1 MTDSSTSPAAD
12 FLSSRGVPAPQAP
25 TVRPRRLRTTPAMR
39 GLVTETRVSP
49 AQLIYPA
56 FVREGISEPQ
66 AIAAMP
72 GQYQHTLDSLRREAV
87 ALVEAGVGSID
98 LFGVPEVR
106 DAAGTQAWAE
116 DGILNRGIAAVRK
129 EVGDAL
135 VVCADT
141 CLDEFTD
148 HGHCGLV
155 RGQEAGHRAG
165 EVDND
170 ATLALYQAM
179 AVSQAEAGAH
189 MVSPSGMM
197 DGQVAAIRQALDAT
211 GHEDVAI
218 MAYSA
223 KYASAYFGPFRE
235 AVGSTLKGDRRTY
248 QQDPANRRE
257 GLREAMLDV
266 AEGADIVMVKPA
278 GPYLDVL
285 ADVASSSPVPVAAY
299 QVSGEYAMVEAAA
312 AQGWIDRK
320 RVIMEAVTG
329 IVRAGADTVLTY
341 WAREVARLLDR

>member
-1 MTDSSTSPAAD
+1 MTDSSTSPATD

-39 GLVTETRVSP
+39 GLMTETRVSP

-341 WAREVARLLDR
+341 WAREVARLLAR

>member
-1 MTDSSTSPAAD
+1 
-12 FLSSRGVPAPQAP
+12 
-25 TVRPRRLRTTPAMR
+25 MR

-341 WAREVARLLDR
+341 WAREVARLLAR